1 MSARTHLG
9 PSKLAVG
16 AAFGAVYVIWGSTY
30 LAIQIALET
39 IPPLLM
45 AGMRHLIAGIVLYTF
60 VRLTGGPQ
68 PLRIHWRSTAII
80 GALLLLGGNGGV
92 CWAEQTVPSGLA
104 ALFVTTVPL
113 WMVLL
118 NWLRRDGVKPAIAEV
133 AGVVLGL
140 IGVATLIGGLGIVPG
155 QPVNT
160 VGAVVL
166 IIASL
171 CWSFGSIYS
180 RHAPMP
186 KSPLQATAMEML
198 TGGVLLL
205 VVGYLTGEGDGF
217 SPAAVSLRS
226 IFALCYLMVFGS
238 LVAFSAYV
246 WLLQVST
253 PARVS
258 TYAFVNPIVAVILG
272 YLLAGELLTARTL
285 VAATVIITA
294 VVLITVYG
302 KKAKAAASTTAE
314 KPDAIALPAPRI
326 EPPRIEPAPATSGC

>member
-1 MSARTHLG
+1 MSARSQAG
-9 PSKLAVG
+9 PSKLALG
-16 AAFGAVYVIWGSTY
+16 AAFGAVYLIWGSTY
-30 LAIQIALET
+30 LAIRIGLET

-45 AGMRHLIAGIVLYTF
+45 AGFRHTIGGLILYTF
-60 VRLTGGPQ
+60 VRLTGGPK

-104 ALFVTTVPL
+104 ALLVSILPL

-118 NWLRRDGVKPAIAEV
+118 NWLRRDGVKPAIAEI

-140 IGVATLIGGLGIVPG
+140 VGVATLIGGLGIVPG
-155 QPVNT
+155 EPVHLL
-160 VGAVVL
+160 GAGVL
-166 IIASL
+166 ILASL
-171 CWSFGSIYS
+171 CWAYGSIYA

-198 TGGVLLL
+198 AGGAMLL
-205 VVGYLTGEGDGF
+205 VVGLLTGESSGF
-217 SPAAVSLRS
+217 SFMNVSGRS
-226 IFALCYLMVFGS
+226 VLALGYLMVFGS

-258 TYAFVNPIVAVILG
+258 TYAFVNPIVAVLLG
-272 YLLAGELLTARTL
+272 YLLADELLTARTL
-285 VAATVIITA
+285 VAAIGIISA
-294 VVLITVYG
+294 VVLINVYG
-302 KKAKAAASTTAE
+302 KKANPPTDAVEKCGAPSSPATRAE
-314 KPDAIALPAPRI
+314 LATV
-326 EPPRIEPAPATSGC
+326 EPAPATSGC